1 MIAHDPSSG
10 TPMSSAAVYT
20 IITRNMASEKLANAG
35 RAAALRGARAR
46 GCRAHPGGEDHI
58 DLPAVQPPS
67 ITKWVPVQK
76 LASSLAR

>member
-1 MIAHDPSSG
+1 MIAHDPSPG
-10 TPMSSAAVYT
+10 TPMSKGPRMPIKREFFFLKTV
-20 IITRNMASEKLANAG
+20 NA
-35 RAAALRGARAR
+35 RWIATPRSVRAR